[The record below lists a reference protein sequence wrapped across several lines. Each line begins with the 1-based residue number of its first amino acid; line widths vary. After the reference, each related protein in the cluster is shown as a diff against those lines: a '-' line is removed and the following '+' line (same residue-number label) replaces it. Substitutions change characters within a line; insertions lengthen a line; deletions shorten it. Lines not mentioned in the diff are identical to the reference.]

1 MYWWCQEKID
11 VGHSWDLKGYRLQNS
26 RFFFSKSVK
35 KSVKRGVSVLRAR
48 RAILKSVSFQT
59 FCLTARTYLNKQKY
73 GLFCSLKGL
82 RPWPNLELFIRQ
94 TKLSELISWKFRLL
108 AQLSS
113 SEWVW
118 IVWCRITFFITSILK
133 SLAIRAIWLSRSSV
147 IYS

>member
-26 RFFFSKSVK
+26 RVFFLKISKEIGKAWRKSLTRAKREKKNRIFS
-35 KSVKRGVSVLRAR
+35 VSPQSRSLFSA
-48 RAILKSVSFQT
+48 SFQT
-59 FCLTARTYLNKQKY
+59 FCLTARAYLNKQKY

-118 IVWCRITFFITSILK
+118 IVWCRITIL
-133 SLAIRAIWLSRSSV
+133 IQQH
-147 IYS
+147 